1 MKLVRY
7 GNPGKEK
14 PGLLDAEGRVRD
26 LSEQINDITAEQ
38 LSDSALGRLAALE
51 IDSLPRVSGAPRLG
65 VPVAGTG
72 KYIGIGFNYVD
83 HASEAKVA
91 IPTEPIV
98 FMKAVTCLSG
108 PTDTVML
115 PKESKKSD
123 WEVELCVVIG
133 KKAQYVS
140 EKDALNYVAGYCVAN
155 DLSEREYQFERGT
168 QWDKGKGCDTFGPV
182 GPYLVTRDVISD
194 PQNLELWLEVNGERM
209 QHSNTREMIFTVAQI
224 VSYLSRFMTLLP
236 GDLIATGTPPGVGMG
251 RQPPVF
257 LKPGDVIT
265 AGVEKLGEQH
275 QTVIA
280 WQDK

>member
-1 MKLVRY
+1 
-7 GNPGKEK
+7 
-14 PGLLDAEGRVRD
+14 
-26 LSEQINDITAEQ
+26 
-38 LSDSALGRLAALE
+38 
-51 IDSLPRVSGAPRLG
+51 
-65 VPVAGTG
+65 
-72 KYIGIGFNYVD
+72 
-83 HASEAKVA
+83 
-91 IPTEPIV
+91 
-98 FMKAVTCLSG
+98 MKAVTCLSG

-133 KKAQYVS
+133 KKAPIRFR
-140 EKDALNYVAGYCVAN
+140 KDALNYVAGYCVAPTICPN
-155 DLSEREYQFERGT
+155 GNTSSNAGHSGT
-168 QWDKGKGCDTFGPV
+168 KAKGSAIRFGPV

-194 PQNLELWLEVNGERM
+194 PQNLELWLDVNGERM